1 MIETTPLDMKE
12 VPENFMYLGA
22 TSELGTA
29 YNSIVLSNF
38 GQTGA
43 SPARLAGCTLRIV
56 MKPCKNFGPNSR
68 GNHT

>member
-43 SPARLAGCTLRIV
+43 SPARLVGCSE
-56 MKPCKNFGPNSR
+56 FS
-68 GNHT
+68 